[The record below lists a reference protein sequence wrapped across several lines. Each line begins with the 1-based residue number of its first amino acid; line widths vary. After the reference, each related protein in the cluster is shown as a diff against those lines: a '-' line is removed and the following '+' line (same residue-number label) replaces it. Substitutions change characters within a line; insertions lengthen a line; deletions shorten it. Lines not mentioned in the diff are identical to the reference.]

1 MKLDFFTLLSSLILL
16 HSSQSFLHY
25 ITNTQIRI
33 KIQPKLRNTISIR
46 PHRPVSLS
54 TMSTSLLKQSK
65 DEINDIK
72 SGDDTKKK
80 EPINLLPS
88 YIALFIILLTFSS
101 NQWSRQALFY
111 LCDFSATADP
121 FKHINSGLSFDKE
134 QYSTL
139 ASFWFTAIFATTSL
153 FAGGIADKFSRKNI
167 ITLSCFIWSVATLA
181 QSQATS
187 FNQLI
192 PLRIIVGLSQAFF
205 NPAAFTLLSDIFPLE
220 LVGRINGILSGG
232 VYIGGG
238 LASLSILLDNSIGWR
253 NTVSFIGNLCILYV
267 YTL

>member
-1 MKLDFFTLLSSLILL
+1 MKLDFLNILSSLILI
-16 HSSQSFLHY
+16 HSSQSFY
-25 ITNTQIRI
+25 ITNTQIKI
-33 KIQPKLRNTISIR
+33 KIQPKLRNIINIGY
-46 PHRPVSLS
+46 PSLILS
-54 TMSTSLLKQSK
+54 SHMSTSLLKQSK
-65 DEINDIK
+65 DEINDIER
-72 SGDDTKKK
+72 GDDTKKK
-80 EPINLLPS
+80 EPTNLLPS
-88 YIALFIILLTFSS
+88 YVALFIILLTFSS

-205 NPAAFTLLSDIFPLE
+205 NPAAFTLLSDIFPIE

-253 NTVSFIGNLCILYV
+253 NTVSFIGNV
-267 YTL
+267 Y